1 MATLPPVS
9 RDSTSVRVRAEHRHI
24 RHLVWIFGLALI
36 GVALLLGPVR
46 GWLGSH
52 RSPPPPRYL
61 ADFALTDHTGRVV
74 TRADLSNQFLIVSCM
89 FTSCSL
95 SCLAV
100 NERMAEIQRL
110 VADRP
115 GVRLISLT
123 VDPRTDTPPVLAR
136 FAERYGADRRRWLFL
151 TGDKAVL
158 YPLLETSFLRPAIE
172 LAGIVPGG
180 FADLDRIFLVDS
192 SGAVRATFDG
202 LKPSTPREV
211 VTLLDRLHPVTS
223 PP

>member
-1 MATLPPVS
+1 MATARPVP
-9 RDSTSVRVRAEHRHI
+9 RDSTGARVQSDPSRAR
-24 RHLVWIFGLALI
+24 RMVWIFGPALI
-36 GVALLLGPVR
+36 GAALLLGLAR
-46 GWLGSH
+46 WWMAH
-52 RSPPPPRYL
+52 RAPPPRYL
-61 ADFALTDHTGRVV
+61 ADFTLTDHTGRLV

-136 FAERYGADRRRWLFL
+136 FAERYGADSRRWQFL

-180 FADLDRIFLVDS
+180 FADLDRLFLVDP

-202 LKPSTPREV
+202 LRPSTPREV
-211 VTLLDRLHPVTS
+211 VALLDRLQSATNRP
-223 PP
+223 